1 MKNILRNTIL
11 IAFAM
16 LLFATVNTKSQGLS
30 FELVSVDDLVNVDPG
45 QTAPKAY
52 AVIKNIA
59 GESKSIK
66 VKIGKSDMHPD
77 HVVGYC
83 WGLCYQPSV
92 EDIDSP
98 DSITLEPGASSGEE
112 DFDLLLA
119 PADWMDGVTEIKEGT
134 SVFHIEF
141 YDVNN
146 PLDNLRF
153 DITFVVKGTGVEDG
167 QPKMTVTI
175 TPAIPNPT
183 SGMVTLNYTIPA
195 VVASAV
201 LNIYDVNGNMIE
213 SVNVSSG
220 DNSYNFDTSALATGK
235 YFYGITVEG
244 QASDMK
250 SFVVAG

>member
-98 DSITLEPGASSGEE
+98 DPITLEPGASSGEE
-112 DFDLLLA
+112 DCHNYSCNS
-119 PADWMDGVTEIKEGT
+119 E
-134 SVFHIEF
+134 S
-141 YDVNN
+141 
-146 PLDNLRF
+146 
-153 DITFVVKGTGVEDG
+153 DIR
-167 QPKMTVTI
+167 
-175 TPAIPNPT
+175 
-183 SGMVTLNYTIPA
+183 
-195 VVASAV
+195 
-201 LNIYDVNGNMIE
+201 NGYAE
-213 SVNVSSG
+213 LHDSCSSR
-220 DNSYNFDTSALATGK
+220 K
-235 YFYGITVEG
+235 R
-244 QASDMK
+244 
-250 SFVVAG
+250 SFEYL

>member
-1 MKNILRNTIL
+1 MKNILRHSIL
-11 IAFAM
+11 LAIAM
-16 LLFATVNTKSQGLS
+16 LLFATINTKSQGLS
-30 FELVSVDDLVNVDPG
+30 FELVSVDDLVNVAPG
-45 QTAPKAY
+45 ETAPKAF

-66 VKIGKSDMHPD
+66 VKIIKSDMHAD

-83 WGLCYQPSV
+83 WGSCFAPSA

-98 DSITLEPGASSGEE
+98 DAITLEPGASSGDE

-119 PADWMDGVTEIKEGT
+119 PVDWMDGVSDIKEGT

-141 YDVNN
+141 YDVDN

-153 DITFVVKGTGVEDG
+153 DITFIVKGMGVEDG
-167 QPKMTVTI
+167 QPMITVTI

-195 VVASAV
+195 VVASGT
-201 LNIYDVNGNMIE
+201 LNIFDVNGNMIE
-213 SVNVSSG
+213 SVNVSSS

-244 QASDMK
+244 QASEMK

>member
-1 MKNILRNTIL
+1 
-11 IAFAM
+11 M

-30 FELVSVDDLVNVDPG
+30 FELVSFDELVNVDPG
-45 QTAPKAY
+45 QAAPKAF

-59 GESKSIK
+59 GEAKSIK
-66 VKIGKSDMHPD
+66 VKIDKSDMHAD
-77 HVVGYC
+77 HAVGYC
-83 WGLCYQPSV
+83 WGSCFAPSV
-92 EDIDSP
+92 EDVDSP
-98 DSITLEPGASSGEE
+98 DAITLEPGASSGEE

-119 PADWMDGVTEIKEGT
+119 PVDWMDGVTDLEEGT

-141 YDVNN
+141 YDMNN

-153 DITFVVKGTGVEDG
+153 DITFVVNGMGVEDG
-167 QPKMTVTI
+167 QPMITVTI

-195 VVASAV
+195 VVANGT
-201 LNIYDVNGNMIE
+201 LNIYDVNGNLIE
-213 SVNVSSG
+213 SVNVSSA

-244 QASDMK
+244 QASEMK